1 MNPGKYLFKGFRL
14 NLLMRLLIII
24 LNGTALLWISLST
37 DLWTLSFWIALLEVI
52 LIVELIRFIEKFKS
66 NMLIFLES
74 IYQEDYS
81 LAFPKESLK
90 NPDGRFA
97 SLFNS
102 VLQKFQLLRAEK
114 ETRHIFLQTVIEQIS
129 VALIGYNANQE
140 ITIINEAAKK
150 LLNRPYVKKLSGIKK
165 VSEQLYEEIRDI
177 DVKEGKLIKYEMNGE
192 LMQVL
197 LKATE
202 LKLSGEY
209 LKIVTLQDIK
219 NELDEKELDS
229 WQKLIRVINHEVMN
243 SMIPLSTLTNVNK
256 TVLQEIKTNY
266 HGDTIPEIDQER
278 ISEVIE
284 GMEIIESRSK
294 GIMEFVKSVKSLTN
308 ISRPNFIKIIIND
321 LLNRVYTL
329 MNPDFENTGIELVLR
344 LPKENFTTMGDF
356 ELLEQVMIN
365 LVKNAKEAFKQDDGP
380 SPNKIVLTADY
391 SDGFTTITVKDN
403 GPGIS
408 REIQENIFVPFYSTK
423 KGGSGI
429 GLALSRQI
437 MRLHKGHLLCNSEE
451 GKGAVFTMRF

>member
-1 MNPGKYLFKGFRL
+1 MNPGKYLFKGFRV
-14 NLLMRLLIII
+14 NLLLRLLIII

-74 IYQEDYS
+74 IDQEDYS
-81 LAFPKESLK
+81 LAFPKESSK

-102 VLQKFQLLRAEK
+102 VLKKFQLLRAEK

-129 VALIGYNANQE
+129 IALIGYNSNQE
-140 ITIINEAAKK
+140 ITIINDAAKK
-150 LLNRPYVKKLSGIKK
+150 LLNRPYIKKLSGIKK
-165 VSEQLYEEIRDI
+165 VSEQLYEEIKSI
-177 DVKEGKLIKYEMNGE
+177 NVKEGMLIKYKKSGE

-202 LKLSGEY
+202 LKLNGEY

-256 TVLQEIKTNY
+256 TVLQEMRSNY
-266 HGDTIPEIDQER
+266 NMDTLPGIDEER
-278 ISEVIE
+278 IAEVIE

-308 ISRPNFIKIIIND
+308 ISTPNFVKININD

-329 MNPDFENTGIELVLR
+329 MNPDFENTSIQMVLR
-344 LPKENFTTMGDF
+344 LPKENFTTMGDL

-365 LVKNAKEAFKQDDGP
+365 LIKNAKEAFRRNNETQ
-380 SPNKIVLTADY
+380 PNKVLLTAKMDFQQY
-391 SDGFTTITVKDN
+391 
-403 GPGIS
+403 P
-408 REIQENIFVPFYSTK
+408 
-423 KGGSGI
+423 
-429 GLALSRQI
+429 
-437 MRLHKGHLLCNSEE
+437 
-451 GKGAVFTMRF
+451 

>member
-1 MNPGKYLFKGFRL
+1 
-14 NLLMRLLIII
+14 
-24 LNGTALLWISLST
+24 
-37 DLWTLSFWIALLEVI
+37 
-52 LIVELIRFIEKFKS
+52 
-66 NMLIFLES
+66 
-74 IYQEDYS
+74 
-81 LAFPKESLK
+81 
-90 NPDGRFA
+90 
-97 SLFNS
+97 
-102 VLQKFQLLRAEK
+102 
-114 ETRHIFLQTVIEQIS
+114 
-129 VALIGYNANQE
+129 
-140 ITIINEAAKK
+140 
-150 LLNRPYVKKLSGIKK
+150 
-165 VSEQLYEEIRDI
+165 
-177 DVKEGKLIKYEMNGE
+177 
-192 LMQVL
+192 L

-202 LKLSGEY
+202 LKLSGEF

-256 TVLQEIKTNY
+256 TVLQEMKSNY
-266 HGDTIPEIDQER
+266 HGDTIPVIDEER

-308 ISRPNFIKIIIND
+308 ISRPNFMKININD
-321 LLNRVYTL
+321 LMNRVYTL
-329 MNPDFENTGIELVLR
+329 MNPDFIDTNIQFVLR
-344 LPKENFTTMGDF
+344 LPKENFTTMGDL
-356 ELLEQVMIN
+356 ELLVQVMIN
-365 LVKNAKEAFKQDDGP
+365 LINNAKEAFSQHNVAQ
-380 SPNKIVLTADY
+380 SNKVMLTADCK
-391 SDGFTTITVKDN
+391 DGFTTITVKDN

-408 REIQENIFVPFYSTK
+408 KDIMENIFVPFYSTK